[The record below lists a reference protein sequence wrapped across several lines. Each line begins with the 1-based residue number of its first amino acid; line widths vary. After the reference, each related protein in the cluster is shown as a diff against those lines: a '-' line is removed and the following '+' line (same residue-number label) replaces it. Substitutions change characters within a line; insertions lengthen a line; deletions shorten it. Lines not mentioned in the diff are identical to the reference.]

1 VEGAAARV
9 AAMTPEEWCATAL
22 HRIFAEALAAADAAG
37 SAAVLLDYADL
48 DEAMLAWLAAWLGR
62 GRGGESADGKGGA
75 KSMRAMAV
83 AVGGADQELEPAAEA
98 AEAELRPEELRA
110 LREAMGSHA
119 KGPPP
124 PPPPPPWRPQ
134 AAGGPELGP
143 VAAAAPEPATP
154 PVWVADGAAK
164 RQEASA
170 SLLAALAAPEHDCV
184 AAYAAAR
191 AHTARLRRVARRR

>member
-62 GRGGESADGKGGA
+62 GRWGESADGKGGA

-83 AVGGADQELEPAAEA
+83 AVGGADQELEPEAEA

-124 PPPPPPWRPQ
+124 PPPPQ